1 MVLGLLAE
9 RPMHPYEMQR
19 IYHWRGKGEV
29 VNVQRGS
36 LYPVVERLVAAG
48 LVEPVET
55 AREGRRPERTVYR
68 LTPEGRETAHDWLLD
83 MLSTP
88 RNEYPEFPAALAFL
102 PLITPGQVQSQL
114 SRRAMELRAKV
125 AALET
130 VGRDM
135 TTRFGL
141 PRIFGLEDEYRLAML
156 KAELGGST
164 RSSRSCPTAASTGT
178 TNGSPRGRQ
187 RSRARRASCRAV
199 RDPPGRPEPETS
211 HGVRR
216 SGRPPERTLP

>member
-55 AREGRRPERTVYR
+55 ARDGRRPERTVYR

-135 TTRFGL
+135 ATRFGL

-156 KAELGGST
+156 TAELAWVDAIIAELSDGSLDWDDERIAAWAAAIEGKAGELPGG
-164 RSSRSCPTAASTGT
+164 P
-178 TNGSPRGRQ
+178 
-187 RSRARRASCRAV
+187 
-199 RDPPGRPEPETS
+199 
-211 HGVRR
+211 
-216 SGRPPERTLP
+216 

>member
-55 AREGRRPERTVYR
+55 ARDGRRPERTVYR

-135 TTRFGL
+135 ATRFGL

-156 KAELGGST
+156 TAELAWVDAIIAELSDGGLDWDDE
-164 RSSRSCPTAASTGT
+164 RIAAWAAAIEGKA
-178 TNGSPRGRQ
+178 GELPG
-187 RSRARRASCRAV
+187 AA
-199 RDPPGRPEPETS
+199 RDPPGTP
-211 HGVRR
+211 
-216 SGRPPERTLP
+216 

>member
-55 AREGRRPERTVYR
+55 ARDGRRPERTVYR

-135 TTRFGL
+135 ATRFGL

-156 KAELGGST
+156 TAELAWVDAIIAELSDGGLDWDDE
-164 RSSRSCPTAASTGT
+164 RIAAWAAAIEGKA
-178 TNGSPRGRQ
+178 GEL
-187 RSRARRASCRAV
+187 
-199 RDPPGRPEPETS
+199 PGGP
-211 HGVRR
+211 
-216 SGRPPERTLP
+216 